1 MEKFIVAQ
9 IVPTG
14 VGASIGGYVGDA
26 TPATN
31 LIASIADKVISHPNV
46 VNGVELDVAKEN
58 VLYVEGYTLDRF
70 FLREIALKEV
80 RANKIGVVL
89 DSGCKEKKS
98 IDIALNT
105 IDAIKTVKG
114 VNIIGYTF
122 TDKPVGGRAVKNKS
136 GAFVGEIDD
145 QNIFLNAAEK
155 LIKKGANAIAIS
167 TSIKILYKD
176 LKRYFEGKG
185 PNPYGGTE
193 AIISHTISMKFGIPS
208 AHAPLLTL
216 EEIKHEMF
224 SGVIDPRA
232 GAEAISPAYLGC
244 VLQGLHKAPQPIPI
258 EKAEE
263 NDIKLD
269 DVSAIVLPATC
280 LGGIPALSS
289 EKNNIPIIAVEE
301 NKTVLK
307 VTKEKLKLKNVIK
320 AKNYLEAA
328 GILAC
333 MKEGIDY
340 RTVERPISA
349 LKRIK

>member
-1 MEKFIVAQ
+1 MRKEFIVAQ
-9 IVPTG
+9 IIPTG
-14 VGASIGGYVGDA
+14 LGASIGGYVGDA

-31 LIASIADKVISHPNV
+31 LIATVADKVISHPNV

-58 VLYVEGYTLDRF
+58 VLYVDGFNLDRL
-70 FLREIALKEV
+70 FLGDIALREV

-89 DSGCKEKKS
+89 DSGYKERES

-122 TDKPVGGRAVKNKS
+122 TEKPVGGRAVKNKS
-136 GAFVGEIDD
+136 GTFVGEIED
-145 QNIFLNAAEK
+145 QNIFLKAAGK

-167 TSIKILYKD
+167 TVIKISYKD
-176 LKRYFEGKG
+176 LEKYFKGKG

-193 AIISHTISMKFGIPS
+193 AIISYTISMKFGIPS

-216 EEIKHEMF
+216 KEIKHEMF

-244 VLQGLHKAPQPIPI
+244 VLQGLHKAPQPVPI
-258 EKAEE
+258 EKSKES
-263 NDIKLD
+263 DIRLED
-269 DVSAIVLPATC
+269 ISAVILPASC
-280 LGGIPALSS
+280 LGGIPALCA

-301 NKTVLK
+301 NKTVLN

-320 AKNYLEAA
+320 AKNYLEVA

-340 RTVERPISA
+340 KMVERPVSG
-349 LKRIK
+349 LRRI